1 MELFHEVRNSYF
13 FHTILLISLLQN
25 EEKMTKEQFYDNFR
39 AIFKNK
45 EDGILIPDYVDDILN
60 NVFFYNEKEKV
71 IKLQTEIN
79 STAVPI
85 RFLSC
90 EKEWLL
96 TVLKD
101 PRSTLLLNDK
111 LKNSLSSILRD
122 TADTISNAIEIRGLF
137 NEADDVTNPVYIN
150 NFRTIVDAIQKNKI
164 IYYCNTGTPDTKKQY
179 DAAPFAIEYS
189 ILEGKFR
196 ASLYSL
202 KEKRPVKVNL
212 ARMYN
217 LTVGE
222 TSPILREEMSN
233 AIQEKRV
240 KEPLT
245 LKIKDESKNQIIE
258 RCFALFSAYNREGQY
273 EEKDDSYIL
282 RVFYYTF
289 DETEIIRKILMLGA
303 DVEVIGNKN
312 IREKLIKL
320 FAQQKDLFQMT

>member
-25 EEKMTKEQFYDNFR
+25 GEGMTKEQFYDSFR

-45 EDGILIPDYVDDILN
+45 EDGILIPDYVDEILN
-60 NVFFYNEKEKV
+60 PVFFYDEKERV
-71 IKLQTEIN
+71 IKLQTEI
-79 STAVPI
+79 SLTAVPI

-111 LKNSLSSILRD
+111 LKSNLSSLLRG
-122 TADTISNAIEIRGLF
+122 TTDTISSAIEIRGLY
-137 NEADDVTNPVYIN
+137 NEADDVTNPVYIK
-150 NFRTIVDAIQKNKI
+150 NFRTIVDAIQKNKVL
-164 IYYCNTGTPDTKKQY
+164 YYCNTGAPDTKKQY
-179 DAAPFAIEYS
+179 TAAPFAIEYS

-196 ASLYSL
+196 VSLYSL

-212 ARMYN
+212 ARLYN
-217 LTVGE
+217 LTFGN
-222 TSPILREEMSN
+222 TSSIPREEMTN

-258 RCFALFSAYNREGQY
+258 RCFALFSTYDREGQY
-273 EEKDDSYIL
+273 EEKDDSYVL
-282 RVFYYTF
+282 RVFYYIF
-289 DETEIIRKILMLGA
+289 DETEIIRKILMLGP
-303 DVEVIGNKN
+303 DVEIIGNAK
-312 IREKLIKL
+312 IKELYFTRLIKQMKL
-320 FAQQKDLFQMT
+320 LQK

>member
-13 FHTILLISLLQN
+13 FHTVLLISLLQI
-25 EEKMTKEQFYDNFR
+25 EEKMTKQQFYDSFR

-60 NVFFYNEKEKV
+60 NVFFYDKKEDV
-71 IKLQTEIN
+71 ITLQSEIGT
-79 STAVPI
+79 TAIPV
-85 RFLSC
+85 RLLSC

-101 PRSTLLLNDK
+101 SRSTLLLNDK
-111 LKNSLSSILRD
+111 LKKNLSSLLRG
-122 TADTISNAIEIRGLF
+122 TTDTISTAVEIRGLY
-137 NEADDVTNPVYIN
+137 NEADDVTNPAYIN
-150 NFRTIVDAIQKNKI
+150 NFRTIVDAIQKNRI
-164 IYYCNTGTPDTKKQY
+164 IYYCNTGAPDTKKQF
-179 DAAPFAIEYS
+179 DAVPFAIEYS

-196 ASLYSL
+196 VSLYSL
-202 KEKRPVKVNL
+202 KENRPVKVNF

-217 LTVGE
+217 LTVGD
-222 TSPILREEMSN
+222 TSPFLREEISN

-245 LKIKDESKNQIIE
+245 LNIKDESKNQIIE
-258 RCFALFSAYNREGQY
+258 RCFALFSTYDREGQY

-289 DETEIIRKILMLGA
+289 DETEIIRKILMLGP
-303 DVEVIGNKN
+303 DVEIIGNAK
-312 IREKLIKL
+312 IKELYFMRLIKQMKL
-320 FAQQKDLFQMT
+320 LQK